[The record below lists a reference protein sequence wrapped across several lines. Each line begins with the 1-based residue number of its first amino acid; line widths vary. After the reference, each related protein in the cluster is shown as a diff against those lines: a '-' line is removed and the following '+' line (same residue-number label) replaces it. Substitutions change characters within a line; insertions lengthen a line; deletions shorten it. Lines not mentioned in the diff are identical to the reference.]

1 MSFFDNNVQY
11 VHISCKI
18 LVKKTSKLLKDYY
31 EKNMLG
37 TGAWLNF
44 HAHTFAIWTY
54 LTTVNQCSTISFSK
68 KLYIMGKSFI
78 EWGQKNNIMINHRHF
93 SITEREFKILGLK
106 GSS

>member
-44 HAHTFAIWTY
+44 HAHTFAI
-54 LTTVNQCSTISFSK
+54 
-68 KLYIMGKSFI
+68 
-78 EWGQKNNIMINHRHF
+78 
-93 SITEREFKILGLK
+93 
-106 GSS
+106 